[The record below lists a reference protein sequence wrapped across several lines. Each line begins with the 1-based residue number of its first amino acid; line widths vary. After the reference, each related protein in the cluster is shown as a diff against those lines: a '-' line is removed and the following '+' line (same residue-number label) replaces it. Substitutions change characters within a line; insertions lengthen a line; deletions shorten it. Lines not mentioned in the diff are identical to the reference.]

1 MKIEV
6 NSKGLIV
13 NSEQRRVNGEGLI
26 VNGY

>member
-6 NSKGLIV
+6 NSEGLIV